1 MASEL
6 QSDLQD
12 TVDWGRKKLVDF
24 NAGKTQPVSFD
35 RSNNSETI
43 DVKMNGSVLEKKSS
57 FNKLELTFSYK
68 LNWGCH
74 ITCTASK
81 KTPSKKTGTLIRSMV
96 FLSPDV
102 ALYLYKSNIRQCI
115 E

>member
-1 MASEL
+1 M
-6 QSDLQD
+6 
-12 TVDWGRKKLVDF
+12 
-24 NAGKTQPVSFD
+24 
-35 RSNNSETI
+35 
-43 DVKMNGSVLEKKSS
+43 
-57 FNKLELTFSYK
+57 LELTFSYK

-74 ITCTASK
+74 ITCTA
-81 KTPSKKTGTLIRSMV
+81 SKKTGTLIRSMV

>member
-6 QSDLQD
+6 QSDLQ
-12 TVDWGRKKLVDF
+12 DF

-35 RSNNSETI
+35 RSDNSEAI
-43 DVKMNGSVLEKKSS
+43 DVKMNGSVLDEKSS
-57 FNKLELTFSYK
+57 FNMLGLTFSYK

-81 KTPSKKTGTLIRSMV
+81 KIGTLIRSMV
-96 FLSPDV
+96 FLSPEV
-102 ALYLYKSNIRQCI
+102 TLYLYKSY
-115 E
+115 

>member
-1 MASEL
+1 M
-6 QSDLQD
+6 
-12 TVDWGRKKLVDF
+12 
-24 NAGKTQPVSFD
+24 
-35 RSNNSETI
+35 
-43 DVKMNGSVLEKKSS
+43 
-57 FNKLELTFSYK
+57 LELTFSYK

-96 FLSPDV
+96 FLSPEV